1 MNKSE
6 MKLFFC
12 GDFCSKPST
21 HPITV
26 SDELRQLIQSCDI
39 KVVNFEVPLKPN
51 VTLPPQKRE
60 RFYQN
65 EDTPVFLREL
75 GFNVFSLANNH
86 TFDWGEEGFRKTK
99 SALGDAAF
107 GAGTYEEAFSVK
119 VMEANGVKV
128 GFLGFT
134 FAAYTGVF
142 HDVMNHK
149 GLGCAYIN
157 DLKVNH
163 AIMKAKKNV
172 DYLFILPHDGIE
184 YIDIPM
190 PETIARYRD
199 FIDYGADGVIG
210 SHPHCPQGWEEYK
223 GKPIFYSLGNFFFN
237 SKEGYDYRAT
247 NRPHWYEGLCVVLDI
262 AKEKMSWKVVSTK
275 NVDNLSIQIDHDE
288 KRDIHH
294 AVLCNYI
301 HDHKAYM
308 TYFKQ
313 ICTEQGYGK
322 EMFLVDKTFHPSSLK
337 ECTKKLLKNWMQ
349 KWRGKDFTNDYQLM
363 RLLTHDG
370 RKNLLMHAIRQR
382 LTKQ

>member
-1 MNKSE
+1 

-21 HPITV
+21 RSITV

-39 KVVNFEVPLKPN
+39 KVVNFEVPLKPD
-51 VTLPPQKRE
+51 VTMPPQRRE

-65 EDTPVFLREL
+65 DDTPDFLRNI

-86 TFDWGEEGFRKTK
+86 TFDWGIDGFEKTK
-99 SALGDAAF
+99 TALGDTTF
-107 GAGTYEEAFSVK
+107 GAGSYEEAFTVK
-119 VMEANGVKV
+119 VMTVLGLKI

-142 HDVMNHK
+142 DDVLHHE

-163 AIMKAKKNV
+163 TIMKAKKEV

-210 SHPHCPQGWEEYK
+210 SHPHCPQGWEIYK
-223 GKPIFYSLGNFFFN
+223 GKPIFYSLGNFLFN
-237 SKEGYDYRAT
+237 SKENYDYRAT
-247 NRPHWYEGLCVVLDI
+247 RPHWYEGLGVILNIDDRNMTWDVI
-262 AKEKMSWKVVSTK
+262 STK
-275 NVDNLSIQIDHDE
+275 NVGNLFIDIDHNE
-288 KRDIHH
+288 KRIAHNEK
-294 AVLCNYI
+294 LCNYI
-301 HDHKAYM
+301 HDKEAYM
-308 TYFKQ
+308 ECFNQ
-313 ICTEQGYGK
+313 ICTKQVYGK
-322 EMFLVDKTFHPSSLK
+322 EMKIIDYTFHSSTLG
-337 ECTKKLLKNWMQ
+337 ECTKLLMKDWIF
-349 KWRGKDFTNDYQLM
+349 KIIGKDFTNDYPLM

-370 RKNLLMHAIRQR
+370 RKNLMKHAIKHNIKNQ
-382 LTKQ
+382 